1 MFEIAVVLLLVV
13 INGVFSLS
21 ELAVVSARR
30 PRLRAMA
37 AEGRPGAAAALKLAE
52 DPGRF
57 LSTVQIGIT
66 LVGVLAGAF
75 SGSALG
81 GMLSATLLKA
91 GMPANIANPLG
102 FGAVVAVVT
111 YLSIVVGELVP
122 KRLALRNP
130 EGLACLMAP
139 LMRLVSRIAAP
150 AVWLLDTST
159 TAIFRLLGQGGASEE
174 RVTEDDV
181 HSLVAEAEQSGAIEE
196 TEREMITGVL
206 RLGDRP
212 VRGIM
217 TPRSDVHWIDL
228 LAPEEETRALL
239 MRTQHSRLAV
249 GEGTVDALIGVVQT
263 RELLAAYL
271 AGQAFDVRAATRPA
285 PVIPD
290 AADALDALDVLRQAE
305 VPVALVH
312 DEYGHFEGIVTPA
325 DLLEAITGSFR
336 ANEDANEPGA
346 VERDDGTWLLPGW
359 LPADE
364 MADRLRIRLPEN
376 RSFHT
381 VAGFLLAAFGRIPS
395 VGEARNILGWRF
407 EVMDLDGRRID
418 KVLAAPAAAAAVPV
432 PGRPGRGTMA

>member
-1 MFEIAVVLLLVV
+1 MFEIAIVLLLVLV
-13 INGVFSLS
+13 NGVFSLS

-37 AEGRPGAAAALKLAE
+37 AEGRAGAAAALRLAE

-75 SGSALG
+75 SGSTLG
-81 GMLSATLLKA
+81 GQLSLALLEA
-91 GMPANIANPLG
+91 GVPLRFADPLG
-102 FGAVVAVVT
+102 FGLVVALVT

-122 KRLALRNP
+122 KRLALRNA
-130 EGLACLMAP
+130 EALACLVAP
-139 LMRLVSRIAAP
+139 LMRMVSRIAAP
-150 AVWLLDTST
+150 VVWLLDTST
-159 TAIFRLLGQGGASEE
+159 TYIFRLLGQGAEQDE

-181 HSLVAEAEQSGAIEE
+181 HSLVAEAEQSGAIEG

-217 TPRSDVHWIDL
+217 THRNEVDWIDL
-228 LAPEEETRALL
+228 NAPEEATHALL
-239 MRTQHSRLAV
+239 MRTQHSRLPV
-249 GEGTVDALIGVVQT
+249 GESTVDALIGVVQT
-263 RELLAAYL
+263 RELLAAHL
-271 AGQAFDVRAATRPA
+271 SGRPFDIRAAMRPA

-290 AADALDALDVLRQAE
+290 AADALDALDVLRQHE
-305 VPVALVH
+305 VPMALVH

-325 DLLEAITGSFR
+325 DMLEAITGSFR
-336 ANEDANEPGA
+336 ADEGDGEPGA
-346 VERDDGTWLLPGW
+346 VERADGSWLLAGW

-364 MADRLRIRLPEN
+364 MADRLGIKLPEP
-376 RSFHT
+376 RSYHT
-381 VAGFLLAAFGRIPS
+381 LAGFLLAGFGRIPA
-395 VGEARNILGWRF
+395 VGEFRTLLGWRF

-418 KVLAAPAAAAAVPV
+418 KVLAAPVAAVPLL
-432 PGRPGRGTMA
+432 GRPGRGTLPG

>member
-1 MFEIAVVLLLVV
+1 MFDIAIVLLLVI

-37 AEGRPGAAAALKLAE
+37 AEGRAGAAAALRLAE

-81 GMLSATLLKA
+81 GQLSALLLDA
-91 GMPANIANPLG
+91 GVPLDVANPLG
-102 FGAVVAVVT
+102 FGVVVALVT

-122 KRLALRNP
+122 KRLALRNA
-130 EGLACLMAP
+130 ETLACLVAP

-150 AVWLLDTST
+150 VVWLLDTST

-174 RVTEDDV
+174 KVTEDDV

-196 TEREMITGVL
+196 SEREMITGVL

-217 TPRSDVHWIDL
+217 TPRNDVDWIDL
-228 LAPEEETRALL
+228 NAPDDATYALL
-239 MRTQHSRLAV
+239 MRTQHSRLPV
-249 GEGTVDALIGVVQT
+249 GEGSVETLLGVVQT
-263 RELLAAYL
+263 RELLAAHL
-271 AGQAFDVRAATRPA
+271 AGRSFDVRAAMRVA

-305 VPVALVH
+305 VPMALVH

-336 ANEDANEPGA
+336 ANEDADEPGA
-346 VERDDGTWLLPGW
+346 VERDDGTWLLAGW
-359 LPADE
+359 LAADD
-364 MADRLRIRLPEN
+364 MAARLNIRLPEV
-376 RSFHT
+376 RSYHT
-381 VAGFLLAAFGRIPS
+381 VAGFVLAAFGRIPS
-395 VGEARNILGWRF
+395 VGESRNILGFRF
-407 EVMDLDGRRID
+407 EVLDLDGRRID
-418 KVLAAPAAAAAVPV
+418 KVLVAPAKAVPV
-432 PGRPGRGTMA
+432 PGRSGRGTLPQK